1 LKKLN
6 EDKITYIKEDAN
18 NIVLHKKWTKIKN
31 SLIRIVGVNWIDI
44 FEKLEAL
51 AHEQRV
57 SWELLTSLAASFNES
72 VFYLAASTLVTL
84 LIVQFILSLTG
95 QGGMGMCKMK
105 SLSGLKL
112 RTPGSMMNLLL
123 MPSLV
128 RC

>member
-1 LKKLN
+1 V
-6 EDKITYIKEDAN
+6 I
-18 NIVLHKKWTKIKN
+18 HKKWNKIKN
-31 SLIRIVGVNWIDI
+31 SLIRIVGVNRIDI

-51 AHEQRV
+51 ALEQRV

-105 SLSGLKL
+105 SVSGLKL
-112 RTPGSMMNLLL
+112 RTPSSMINLLL
-123 MPSLV
+123 MKDLV